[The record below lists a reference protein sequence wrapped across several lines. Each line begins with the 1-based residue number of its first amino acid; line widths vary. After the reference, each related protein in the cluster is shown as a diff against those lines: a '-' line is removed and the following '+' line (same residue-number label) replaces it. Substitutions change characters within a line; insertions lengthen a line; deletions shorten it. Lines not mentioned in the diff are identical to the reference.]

1 MSFSAVKPNESEG
14 LKPVCPSSVVVGS
27 FDGLHLGHRALI
39 NRLKEIAGERNTASL
54 VVTFDPH
61 PRLVLA
67 PDSDFRLLTTTREK
81 QAIFSKLGI
90 DYKTYIPF
98 DDPKYNQMTPACFV
112 QWLKDSFAMEY
123 MLIGYNHRFGRG
135 GQGGAHNIASLAE
148 ECGFEAEVFGRQL
161 VDGMTVSSSEV
172 RRVIAEGD
180 MPLAAKLLGDP
191 YLAIIDQDE
200 SGMWHSDHSAKLLP
214 PPDHYR
220 VLANGYECEC
230 LVREDGAIQ
239 ISQPLQERQAQVLFI
254 DKY

>member
-1 MSFSAVKPNESEG
+1 MTFCTVKPNETDE
-14 LKPVCPSSVVVGS
+14 LRPVSPSSVVVGS

-39 NRLKEIAGERNTASL
+39 NRLKEVASERDTSSL

-90 DYKTYIPF
+90 DYEAYIPF
-98 DDPKYNQMTPACFV
+98 DDPKYNQMTPVRFV
-112 QWLKDSFAMEY
+112 KWLKDAFEMEY

-135 GQGGAHNIASLAE
+135 GKGGAYNIGRLSE
-148 ECGFEAEVFGRQL
+148 KYGFEAEVFGQQL
-161 VDGMTVSSSEV
+161 VDGMAVSSSEV

-180 MPLAAKLLGDP
+180 MPLAAKLLGEP
-191 YLAIIDQDE
+191 YLAIFDKELGGI
-200 SGMWHSDHSAKLLP
+200 WRSDHPAKLLP
-214 PPDHYR
+214 PPDIYR
-220 VLANGYECEC
+220 VVANGYECEC
-230 LVREDGAIQ
+230 LVRDDGTIK
-239 ISQPLQERQAQVLFI
+239 ISQPLHEKQAHVLFI